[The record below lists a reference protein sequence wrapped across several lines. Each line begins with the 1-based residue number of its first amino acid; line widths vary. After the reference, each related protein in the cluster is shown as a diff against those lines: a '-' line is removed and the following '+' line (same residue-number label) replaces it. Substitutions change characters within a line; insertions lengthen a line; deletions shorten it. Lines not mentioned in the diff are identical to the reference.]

1 MGASHDRKHSYH
13 NKNNNSSISSRS
25 SSNNSGETISR
36 KQISTTHADG
46 RLSALTR
53 PAPLTVKWPPSAK
66 RFPSLRETSRKD
78 WGVFAAVVT
87 WEQQNSTTERRRD
100 ASGPGMPSDISKAV
114 AYPDMRCHA
123 QIQGG
128 RRTIPTRSSV
138 PPTRHG
144 CSEHRLV
151 GCCCYETLGR
161 VLASRKWAYF
171 ATSAG
176 ALPVSPELEP

>member
-1 MGASHDRKHSYH
+1 M
-13 NKNNNSSISSRS
+13 
-25 SSNNSGETISR
+25 
-36 KQISTTHADG
+36 
-46 RLSALTR
+46 SALTR

-87 WEQQNSTTERRRD
+87 WEQHNSRTERRRD
-100 ASGPGMPSDISKAV
+100 ASGPRMSRDISKAV
-114 AYPDMRCHA
+114 ACPDVRCHV
-123 QIQGG
+123 QIQGV

-151 GCCCYETLGR
+151 GCCYETFGR
-161 VLASRKWAYF
+161 VFGKSKVGILCNKCRCSASLTR
-171 ATSAG
+171 AG
-176 ALPVSPELEP
+176 AVDTKRVRPFF